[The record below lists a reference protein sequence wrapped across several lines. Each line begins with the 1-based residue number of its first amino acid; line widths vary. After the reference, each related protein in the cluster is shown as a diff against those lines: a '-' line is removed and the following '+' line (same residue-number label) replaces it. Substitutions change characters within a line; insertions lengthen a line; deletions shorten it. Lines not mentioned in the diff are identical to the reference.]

1 METGVDDNLVLAG
14 LAELAPGLPVQIVW
28 GAKTGPS
35 PSRWRTPPMRPCR
48 ARSWWSWTGPA
59 HVPYL
64 ERPEVFNEAFLDF
77 VTRRVLTTGRAVT

>member
-1 METGVDDNLVLAG
+1 
-14 LAELAPGLPVQIVW
+14 
-28 GAKTGPS
+28 
-35 PSRWRTPPMRPCR
+35 MRPCR

-77 VTRRVLTTGRAVT
+77 VTRRVLTTGRAAT